1 MYSFEREHVTIAV
14 NNSSDRSVQGTK
26 QCLLSGREK
35 VRLSQI
41 RILFLAIDKCF
52 IRPSFHTE
60 TAAMATVHRH
70 QAARQLV
77 ALATL
82 VAVLSL
88 RGELRR
94 QIL

>member
-1 MYSFEREHVTIAV
+1 MATPDRVYSCEREHVAIAV
-14 NNSSDRSVQGTK
+14 YNSSDRSVQGMK

-41 RILFLAIDKCF
+41 RLLFLAIAKCF
-52 IRPSFHTE
+52 IQPSFHAE

-77 ALATL
+77 VIAAL
-82 VAVLSL
+82 VAVLSP
-88 RGELRR
+88 RGE
-94 QIL
+94 